1 MSGLERIAWQAFRE
15 VVTGFLGNKRNA
27 NYTELVDNLIHLY
40 RRLGC
45 RMSIKLHFLHS
56 HLDFFRSNL
65 GAVSEESGER
75 FHQDILVMEKRYQGR
90 WDEAMMGDYVWG
102 LVRCDEVEHKR
113 KCRSNLHF

>member
-1 MSGLERIAWQAFRE
+1 
-15 VVTGFLGNKRNA
+15 
-27 NYTELVDNLIHLY
+27 
-40 RRLGC
+40 
-45 RMSIKLHFLHS
+45 MSIKVYFLHS

-102 LVRCDEVEHKR
+102 LVRWDEARHKR
-113 KCRSNLHF
+113 KCRSDLHF